1 MTRATLVIVGVLSLA
16 TTAAS
21 QTTPRDP
28 ANPHPTAGFLG
39 ADTCIAC
46 HDEEEKSYLD
56 SPHGKAS
63 NPRAPAAL
71 HQCETCHGPGEKHID
86 DPTVNT
92 SIRKFTKMAPR
103 QVNAVCLGER
113 RKLILDLT
121 SDVKHFTTRYE

>member
-1 MTRATLVIVGVLSLA
+1 MTRAVLTALGVIWLS
-16 TTAAS
+16 AAAMPAAA
-21 QTTPRDP
+21 QTTFRDP

-92 SIRKFTKMAPR
+92 SIRKFTKMAP
-103 QVNAVCLGER
+103 LPPG
-113 RKLILDLT
+113 
-121 SDVKHFTTRYE
+121 SGRYWPSTPSSSTG